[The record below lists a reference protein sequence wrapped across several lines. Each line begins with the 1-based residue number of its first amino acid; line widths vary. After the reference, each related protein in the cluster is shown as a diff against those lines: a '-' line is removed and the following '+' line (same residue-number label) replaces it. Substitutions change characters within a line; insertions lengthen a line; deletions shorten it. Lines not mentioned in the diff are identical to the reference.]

1 MISVDCYVLCKNF
14 GDACLD
20 ETTYAY
26 MYTYKYPT
34 EDVPEDG
41 TPAYVESLKKEA
53 YGYNL
58 DVTVLGIDKD
68 NPYFPVETS
77 NKKNE
82 IVISSAAAQ
91 KFGVKVG
98 DKLVLSDEVNERD
111 YAFTVKD
118 IVHFASGVY
127 VFLDRDAMQELSI
140 RKTTIIM

>member
-1 MISVDCYVLCKNF
+1 MFICLLVLLISADCYVLCKNF

-26 MYTYKYPT
+26 MYTYKYPN
-34 EDVPEDG
+34 G
-41 TPAYVESLKKEA
+41 GCAGGWYSGLCGESEKEA

-82 IVISSAAAQ
+82 
-91 KFGVKVG
+91 
-98 DKLVLSDEVNERD
+98 
-111 YAFTVKD
+111 T
-118 IVHFASGVY
+118 
-127 VFLDRDAMQELSI
+127 
-140 RKTTIIM
+140 